1 MSKALNISEE
11 ELVRR
16 MKEHDSRAMRQYY
29 DLMASYLTAVCAR
42 YITQEE
48 ELKDVLQ
55 DSFIRIFSAIDMFE
69 YRGEGSL
76 RAWSRRVVVNEAL
89 NALRQSKQLS
99 PISYTEQLPDIQE
112 EEPETDDVPP
122 DVIQRFIRELPVGYR
137 TVFNLYVFEDK
148 SHQEIAQVLHIKES
162 SSASQLSRAKNI
174 LAKRINEYKL
184 HNNDK
189 Q

>member
-1 MSKALNISEE
+1 
-11 ELVRR
+11 
-16 MKEHDSRAMRQYY
+16 MKEHDSRAMRLYY

-112 EEPETDDVPP
+112 EEPETDEVPP

-148 SHQEIAQVLHIKES
+148 SHQEIAQMLHIKES
-162 SSASQLSRAKNI
+162 SSASQLSRAKSI
-174 LAKRINEYKL
+174 LAKRIKEYKL

>member
-1 MSKALNISEE
+1 
-11 ELVRR
+11 
-16 MKEHDSRAMRQYY
+16 
-29 DLMASYLTAVCAR
+29 SYLTAVCAR

-148 SHQEIAQVLHIKES
+148 SHQEIAQMLHIKES
-162 SSASQLSRAKNI
+162 SSASQLSRAKSI

>member
-1 MSKALNISEE
+1 
-11 ELVRR
+11 
-16 MKEHDSRAMRQYY
+16 MKEHDSRAMRLYY

-148 SHQEIAQVLHIKES
+148 SHQEIAQMLHIKES
-162 SSASQLSRAKNI
+162 SSASQLSRAKSI